1 MSRNLSPFLKWVVLT
16 PLAVSLVLMIGCD
29 IGKPTKVRS
38 KPQDEEP
45 ALAQEAESQ
54 PAPAPQPKP
63 AAKPEPVAK
72 TEPTPEPKPEVKME
86 VVKAEP
92 GVTGK
97 ADFAKDGANSIM
109 SPITVPVGEYF
120 QARDRAAFDMQ
131 IPKAMQLYKAMNGK
145 APATH
150 EEFMS
155 KIVDENSIILPQL
168 PDGRSYLYDPKT
180 ETLNVVRPAKR

>member
-1 MSRNLSPFLKWVVLT
+1 MSRNLSPSLKWVVLT
-16 PLAVSLVLMIGCD
+16 SLLVSLVLLVGCD

-45 ALAQEAESQ
+45 ALAQEAETQ
-54 PAPAPQPKP
+54 PAP
-63 AAKPEPVAK
+63 AAKPEAEIAK
-72 TEPTPEPKPEVKME
+72 PEPTPEVKME
-86 VVKAEP
+86 IVKAEP

-131 IPKAMQLYKAMNGK
+131 IPKAMQLYKAMNDNK

-155 KIVDENSIILPQL
+155 KIVDENSITLPQL